1 MWKLNNTFLNKPMC
15 QGKKKQQ
22 GELENILGE

>member
-15 QGKKKQQ
+15 QEKKQQ